1 MDFVRKYSKEVVVG
15 VLILSNIFVWV
26 AIYQRQPSDLL
37 KAYFLDVGQGDAI
50 LIESP
55 NHGRVLVDGGKNRKV
70 LSEIDKVLP
79 FGDRKIDVVMAT
91 HPDADHIGGLP
102 EVISRYDVGL
112 FLEPGTESDNSID
125 DELHKRILDEK
136 IGARNY

>member
-37 KAYFLDVGQGDAI
+37 KVYFLDVGQGDAI

-112 FLEPGTESDNSID
+112 FL
-125 DELHKRILDEK
+125 
-136 IGARNY
+136 